1 METFLGKSTKFKS
14 SDSEQSV
21 TTTSP
26 TTTPR
31 TRSRQTPTRTSPRK
45 IRKSTPTPFTYSH
58 SNVFKKHYIENI
70 PIIETTIRFEEDEYD
85 VWRRLDTDE
94 INLHYLLRVRYPTDN
109 DVDEWKREL
118 EKLKKEFSKYNIV
131 EEGWFYARDVA
142 VRYGIYDLVSVL
154 FEYDD
159 MWYES
164 PRIKKKST
172 FDAASS
178 DGTES
183 INGSNAE
190 NIFYNDEPSYREPK
204 GKAVVQTSTTTS
216 ESNHSHNKNSL
227 VDRDDDD
234 DGISPSVDIK
244 KEKTQLQ
251 STNRVH
257 HCSVPTDNDVD
268 ASSSKDIRDET
279 AEIKTL
285 KRKRDDIEIK
295 SKSSINF

>member
-1 METFLGKSTKFKS
+1 MVTAKRKSLKKNNNNAITNDDKNKLIAEEFKS

-131 EEGWFYARDVA
+131 EEGWFY
-142 VRYGIYDLVSVL
+142 GIC
-154 FEYDD
+154 
-159 MWYES
+159 
-164 PRIKKKST
+164 T

-244 KEKTQLQ
+244 KKKTQLQ

-279 AEIKTL
+279 AETKTL

-295 SKSSINF
+295 SSAKRYKGLSYH

>member
-1 METFLGKSTKFKS
+1 MVTAKRKSLKKNNNNAITNDDKNKLIAEEFKS

-45 IRKSTPTPFTYSH
+45 IP
-58 SNVFKKHYIENI
+58 
-70 PIIETTIRFEEDEYD
+70 
-85 VWRRLDTDE
+85 
-94 INLHYLLRVRYPTDN
+94 
-109 DVDEWKREL
+109 
-118 EKLKKEFSKYNIV
+118 
-131 EEGWFYARDVA
+131 RDVA

-159 MWYES
+159 MC
-164 PRIKKKST
+164 
-172 FDAASS
+172 

-244 KEKTQLQ
+244 KKKTQLQ

-279 AEIKTL
+279 AETKTL